1 MAENPATQ
9 QAIDLIRANA
19 FNIRVVPY
27 EVIDERLLR
36 FVRRC
41 HAWAID
47 AWMVDLPKDRKAW
60 AKDITK
66 NVWIDIGVIRKYDEI
81 I

>member
-66 NVWIDIGVIRKYDEI
+66 TVWIDIGVIRKYEEI